1 MTDGWVIM
9 SAHTNRSTIKP
20 SLIVLQ
26 CFELGGEEKKKK
38 KKRKALK

>member
-9 SAHTNRSTIKP
+9 SAHKDRSTI

-26 CFELGGEEKKKK
+26 CFELGGEK
-38 KKRKALK
+38 KKRKALKIK

>member
-9 SAHTNRSTIKP
+9 SAHTDRSTIKP

-26 CFELGGEEKKKK
+26 CFELGEVKEKAKVKIK
-38 KKRKALK
+38 